1 MSAQDSRA
9 DLLKWYQGLRVTDVC
24 DAMDAV
30 GLQDV
35 GLMDRQIQPLWRDID
50 GFAHRIFG
58 VAHTVRFVPTGRRA
72 PVFAS
77 VEEHMRWKAQ
87 WYSELARGPIA
98 EQIRA
103 GDVIVIDAG
112 GVKDCGFIGS
122 HNAMSWLAGG
132 AVGAVTNGGARDT
145 DELIKQRVPVYCP
158 GVSRGI
164 RPGRLELESTNQP
177 ISCGGVFVRPGAL
190 VVADGDGV
198 IVVPREKAEQVAQI
212 AREIQE
218 DDKAGRRKLYDKL
231 GLPSDFTVAPR
242 S

>member
-1 MSAQDSRA
+1 
-9 DLLKWYQGLRVTDVC
+9 
-24 DAMDAV
+24 
-30 GLQDV
+30 
-35 GLMDRQIQPLWRDID
+35 
-50 GFAHRIFG
+50 
-58 VAHTVRFVPTGRRA
+58 
-72 PVFAS
+72 
-77 VEEHMRWKAQ
+77 MRWKSQ
-87 WYSELARGPIA
+87 WYSELARGPIG

-122 HNAMSWLAGG
+122 HNAMSWLAAG

-158 GVSRGI
+158 GVARGI

-177 ISCGGVFVRPGAL
+177 IDCGGVFVRPGAL

-198 IVVPREKAEQVAQI
+198 IVVPADQAEQVAQI

-218 DDKAGRRKLYDKL
+218 DDKAGRRKLYSRL